1 VYKLLLCLR
10 YLRTRY
16 LAFVCVVS
24 VLLGVATLIV
34 VNSVMSGFSNKLK
47 TQLHGAS
54 SDLTMH
60 TEESGGFPYTA
71 ADIERRIAATPAGP
85 YVQAVS
91 PVVDYYAMLQFQ
103 LRGPGGRLMPIT
115 KMVRIQA
122 IDPEQHAKVGKFAD
136 YLVNNKGNPGACF
149 TPSAEALRRF
159 DQNRTIEAW
168 ERQEEWL
175 KAPPPAPAFPPA
187 DPGKNPFGMPI
198 PAIAPR
204 TDEGNVPAVKPD
216 MPAPAAPAR
225 LPGIVLGFSIA
236 HSRWP
241 NKDTGAMED
250 HALLLPGD
258 DVFVATIG
266 ASGTRPVSANFVV
279 TDYLKSEMSEYD
291 GNTVFVPLAELQR
304 LRAMDD
310 KVNSLQIRLTE
321 EVRGNPAFVHGTVV
335 PAVQSVVP
343 RAEGAL
349 VQSWW
354 QQQGP
359 LFAAIDIE
367 RGLLN
372 VLLFLIVGVAGFG
385 VLAIFSMIVAE
396 KYRDI
401 GILKSLGAS
410 GGGVMGIFVGYGLLL
425 GVIGCVF
432 GTALGLWITAN
443 INQIEHVLTA
453 LTGREVFDRKIY
465 YFDQIPTNVDALTV
479 VLVNAGAV
487 AISVVSSLWPAARAA
502 RLQPVRALR
511 FE

>member
-1 VYKLLLCLR
+1 MYKLLLCLR

-34 VNSVMSGFSNKLK
+34 VNSVMSGFSHKLK
-47 TQLHGAS
+47 TQLHGTG
-54 SDLTMH
+54 SDLLMH
-60 TEESGGFPYTA
+60 TEASEGFSHTSA
-71 ADIERRIAATPAGP
+71 ELERRIAATPAGR

-91 PVVDYYAMLQFQ
+91 PVVDYYAMLQFN
-103 LRGPGGRLMPIT
+103 LSGPGGKQVPIT

-122 IDPEQHAKVGKFAD
+122 IDPERHAQVGKFSD

-149 TPSAEALRRF
+149 TPTAEALKRF

-168 ERQEEWL
+168 ERHDEWL
-175 KAPPPAPAFPPA
+175 KAAPPAVFPPA
-187 DPGKNPFGMPI
+187 EPGKNPFGLPTLTVQPDGAA
-198 PAIAPR
+198 PAA
-204 TDEGNVPAVKPD
+204 KPD
-216 MPAPAAPAR
+216 MPAAAAPAR
-225 LPGIVLGFSIA
+225 LPGIVLGYSIA
-236 HSRWP
+236 HGRWP
-241 NKDTGAMED
+241 NKDTGVMED
-250 HALLLPGD
+250 HPLLLPGD

-266 ASGTRPVSANFVV
+266 ASGTRPVSANFVI

-291 GNTVFVPLAELQR
+291 GNTVFVPVAELQR

-310 KVNSLQIRLTE
+310 KVNSLQIRLTAD
-321 EVRGNPAFVHGTVV
+321 VRDDPKFVHDTIV
-335 PAVQSVVP
+335 PAIQGVVP

-354 QQQGP
+354 QQQTA
-359 LFAAIDIE
+359 LFQAIDIE

-425 GVIGCVF
+425 GVIGCVC

-465 YFDQIPTNVDALTV
+465 YFDRIPTNVDPLTV
-479 VLVNAGAV
+479 FLVNAGAV